1 MSIQP
6 AHARD
11 LIARAKARSAAGVRA
26 TITFAAPA
34 PERRTIRQ
42 TPPGIPPERHGPF
55 ETRDVVVTDARPRAG
70 TLSLDREGF
79 ALIGHETALSD
90 FDDPEEIE
98 AVYYR
103 EVERAVEAATGAR
116 AVVAFDHNVRIEGGP
131 ARPDARGA
139 VRVAHNDY
147 TARSGPQRVR
157 DLLPPDDAALVLAG
171 RYAVVNLWRP
181 IAGPVEQWPL
191 ALAEADSVSPEALIE
206 TDLVY
211 EDRVGEIYEVAH
223 EPGQRW
229 AYIPDME
236 ADEALLIKGYDS
248 RTDGTARFTP
258 HTGFADP
265 TSPPDAAPR
274 HSIEVRMLVYYGPEA

>member
-1 MSIQP
+1 MSIQSADVHDP
-6 AHARD
+6 IARD
-11 LIARAKARSAAGVRA
+11 HPAAGVRA
-26 TITFAAPA
+26 SITFAAPA
-34 PERRTIRQ
+34 PGRRTVRQ
-42 TPPGIPPERHGPF
+42 AAPGEPPARQGPF
-55 ETRDVVVTDARPRAG
+55 ATHDVFVADARPRAG
-70 TLSLDREGF
+70 ALSLDREGF
-79 ALIGHETALSD
+79 VLTDFESALREY
-90 FDDPEEIE
+90 DDPEAVR

-103 EVERAVEAATGAR
+103 EVENAVEAATGAR
-116 AVVAFDHNVRIEGGP
+116 AVIAFDHNVRVEGGP
-131 ARPDARGA
+131 PRPGARGA

-157 DLLPPDDAALVLAG
+157 DVLPPDDAALFLAG
-171 RYAVVNLWRP
+171 RFAVINLWRP

-191 ALAEADSVSPEALIE
+191 ALAEANSVAPSELIE

-211 EDRVGEIYEVAH
+211 DDRVGEIYEVAWNA
-223 EPGQRW
+223 GQRW
-229 AYIPDME
+229 SYVPAME

-274 HSIEVRMLVYYGPEA
+274 HSVEVRTLVYYGPDG